1 MPKILFKRG
10 FSFFFYS
17 NENNEPA
24 HIHVSKGTADGKI
37 WLEPTSSIA
46 YLYGF
51 TSGEEKDIIEIT
63 TKNFQLF
70 KSKWNEYF
78 SK

>member
-1 MPKILFKRG
+1 MPKILFERG

-24 HIHVSKGTADGKI
+24 HIHVSKGNADGKI
-37 WLEPTSSIA
+37 WLQPSFTIA

-51 TSGEEKDIIEIT
+51 TAGEEKDIVEIA
-63 TKNFQLF
+63 TKNIELF
-70 KSKWNEYF
+70 KSKWNEHF

>member
-1 MPKILFKRG
+1 MPKVLFIRG

-17 NENNEPA
+17 NESNEPL
-24 HIHVSKGTADGKI
+24 HIHVRKGDADGKL
-37 WLEPTSSIA
+37 WLQPFVSIA

-51 TSGEEKDIIEIT
+51 TNSEEKDIMEIAT
-63 TKNFQLF
+63 TNAELF

>member
-1 MPKILFKRG
+1 MPKILFKKG
-10 FSFFFYS
+10 FNFFFYS

-37 WLEPTSSIA
+37 WLEPTFSIA

-51 TSGEEKDIIEIT
+51 TSSEEKDIIEIT
-63 TKNFQLF
+63 TENFQLF